1 MKERER
7 KREEAEQ
14 RNATYSTNGHNENRQ
29 HAVVFDTC
37 LDSYPLLILQDR
49 LLWIGPWESFPL
61 ICKKDIATIASKDGR
76 DLQEWQWLPL
86 SRNHRND
93 RAIIHN
99 QGRRGAT
106 ARASS
111 RNLVIILQLTSF
123 QSRWPLKRRKK
134 TSGGEAV
141 KDGSRL
147 RRRRRGSGR
156 GGNGGNESGTAK
168 EEDGGKKKSRGLGAD
183 LDSTARERRKIVRQC
198 CFMYVVCSSESLKI
212 FEQLNKSLQTFQ
224 TQE

>member
-1 MKERER
+1 MEERER
-7 KREEAEQ
+7 KREQAEQ

-76 DLQEWQWLPL
+76 DLQEWLPL

-134 TSGGEAV
+134 KTSGGEAV

-147 RRRRRGSGR
+147 RRRRRGGGR

-168 EEDGGKKKSRGLGAD
+168 EEDGGKKNHAVWARIWIPQ
-183 LDSTARERRKIVRQC
+183 RERGGKLSVNVASCMLFVAQK
-198 CFMYVVCSSESLKI
+198 V
-212 FEQLNKSLQTFQ
+212 
-224 TQE
+224 